1 MSLKILIEGG
11 EMTKFNAKIFTTKDG
26 TQVHFI
32 TRTRGKLIS
41 EEEMMEYA
49 KEVGL
54 ITTLEEDEKDWK
66 PASPKMFLIDL
77 RSGLAFC
84 SHKYGVSESTVERY
98 IKEMAPHINSSF
110 YNGPGVRGQRRGG

>member
-1 MSLKILIEGG
+1 MEGG
-11 EMTKFNAKIFTTKDG
+11 KMTKFNAKIFTATDG

-41 EEEMMEYA
+41 EDEMMEYA

-54 ITTLEEDEKDWK
+54 VTTPEEAEKDWK

-84 SHKYGVSESTVERY
+84 SAKYGVSESTVERY
-98 IKEMAPHINSSF
+98 IKEMAPHINASF
-110 YNGPGVRGQRRGG
+110 YNRPVGGQRQGG

>member
-1 MSLKILIEGG
+1 MS
-11 EMTKFNAKIFTTKDG
+11 KFNAKIFTTKDG
-26 TQVHFI
+26 IQVHFI

-49 KEVGL
+49 IEAGL
-54 ITTLEEDEKDWK
+54 VVTKPEEEKDWK

-84 SHKYGVSESTVERY
+84 SNKYGVSESTIERY
-98 IKEMAPHINSSF
+98 IKEMAPHINTSF
-110 YNGPGVRGQRRGG
+110 YDRSSADG